1 MFFFICSRLDNNI
14 SNSDLFLNEQ
24 NKFIIYKKLIN
35 QNYKNYDTHIFI
47 KAQYIYHKLNN
58 LILKYKFKKYKPN
71 NETDMYLDKI
81 NYNSKNTIQLIIDN
95 KKFLFTSKDIN
106 HLINASLLNMNSN
119 FILKPGKIRNPYT
132 NNVIELHNLYNIYIK
147 LKTLNN
153 VNLTYYQYYKKNFDI
168 KLLQIESKE
177 LLLYESYKY
186 KINNSSDKYLYESII
201 QMFDSVDKYFNIMYF
216 LQNNE
221 KILVY
226 KYKKLLIYYYLYI
239 SKNSSISTSIINR
252 ITLVKKL
259 FETIDNTKIYSVIK
273 NDEIFKIINIDYYS
287 DEAILDYLHLLTPS
301 SRNNNRN
308 NNTDNNIDSIE
319 TTRELPTTQVRQIND
334 STSNQE
340 TRPTDITTITNNEI
354 NSQLTSQTNVEINR
368 KNNKNFLLKKYLK
381 NIKHKKVIIYLVIF
395 IDILAKIAF
404 ILFKSMQIIVITNG
418 FFMIYNEY
426 KLLK

>member
-35 QNYKNYDTHIFI
+35 QNYKNYDTHIFT
-47 KAQYIYHKLNN
+47 KAQNIYHKLNN
-58 LILKYKFKKYKPN
+58 FILKYKFKKYKAN
-71 NETDMYLDKI
+71 NQTDMYLDKI
-81 NYNSKNTIQLIIDN
+81 NHNSKNIIQLIIDN
-95 KKFLFTSKDIN
+95 KKFIFTLKDIN
-106 HLINASLLNMNSN
+106 HLINAALLNINSD
-119 FILKPGKIRNPYT
+119 FILKPSKIKNPYT
-132 NNVIELHNLYNIYIK
+132 NNIIELHNLYNIYIK

-221 KILVY
+221 KILVN
-226 KYKKLLIYYYLYI
+226 KYKKLLIYYYLWI
-239 SKNSSISTSIINR
+239 SKNSSISVSIINR
-252 ITLVKKL
+252 ITLIKKL
-259 FETIDNTKIYSVIK
+259 FETIDNNRIYSVIK

-287 DEAILDYLHLLTPS
+287 DEAILDYLHLFTPLITNNINND
-301 SRNNNRN
+301 RNNNIDQIQTTQEREIN
-308 NNTDNNIDSIE
+308 NN
-319 TTRELPTTQVRQIND
+319 
-334 STSNQE
+334 TSNQE
-340 TRPTDITTITNNEI
+340 TEEITINNNET
-354 NSQLTSQTNVEINR
+354 NSEIISQTNLKINR
-368 KNNKNFLLKKYLK
+368 KNKKIFLFKKYLK
-381 NIKHKKVIIYLVIF
+381 NIKHKKVIINLVIF
-395 IDILAKIAF
+395 IDILAKIVF
-404 ILFKSMQIIVITNG
+404 LVFKCMQIIVIING
-418 FFMIYNEY
+418 FFIIYNEY

>member
-1 MFFFICSRLDNNI
+1 MFFFICSRLDKNI

-35 QNYKNYDTHIFI
+35 QNYKNYDTHIFT
-47 KAQYIYHKLNN
+47 KAQNIYHKLNN
-58 LILKYKFKKYKPN
+58 LILKYKLNKYKPN

-95 KKFLFTSKDIN
+95 KKFLFTTKDIN
-106 HLINASLLNMNSN
+106 HLINASLLNMNSG

-147 LKTLNN
+147 LKTLNSI
-153 VNLTYYQYYKKNFDI
+153 NLTYYQYYKKNFDI

-221 KILVY
+221 KILVN

-259 FETIDNTKIYSVIK
+259 FETIDNSKIYSVIK

-301 SRNNNRN
+301 SRNNNTN
-308 NNTDNNIDSIE
+308 NNTTS
-319 TTRELPTTQVRQIND
+319 ELPTTQVRQTND

-340 TRPTDITTITNNEI
+340 TTQTSITTISNNEI
-354 NSQLTSQTNVEINR
+354 NSELTSQTNVEINR